1 MPIHKFQ
8 MGRPKDGPTYLGRRI
23 LGGALA
29 LPPPPMP
36 PLGAAT
42 GGRSRNVLTVGFLM
56 KYVLIRTNMTGG
68 AVYHPIDFEA
78 CVGLNSRPGD

>member
-1 MPIHKFQ
+1 
-8 MGRPKDGPTYLGRRI
+8 MGRPKDGPTYF
-23 LGGALA
+23 GGC
-29 LPPPPMP
+29 PGPPMP

-42 GGRSRNVLTVGFLM
+42 RGRSRNVLTVGFLM